1 MKTFALK
8 VREAREALNLTQQSL
23 ADLIGVSKRS
33 VASYETG
40 GIIPRGNTVRK
51 LAKALLVSNDY
62 LMNENIDDPK
72 YGIEKS
78 PYVEEVGARFGN
90 REAKEI
96 DELLERNNALFAGG
110 AVSEEA
116 KDLFFLAVMKAYL
129 FCKEEAKAKYGKKK
143 KGEGKSE
150 NGG

>member
-8 VREAREALNLTQQSL
+8 VKEAREGLNLTQQSL
-23 ADLIGVSKRS
+23 ADLIGVSKRA

-40 GIIPRGNTVRK
+40 GVIPRGNTVRK
-51 LAKALLVSNDY
+51 LAKALLVSSDY

-90 REAKEI
+90 KEAKEI
-96 DELLERNNALFAGG
+96 DELIERNTALFAGG
-110 AVSEEA
+110 AVSEES
-116 KDLFFLAVMKAYL
+116 KDLFFQAVMKAYIT
-129 FCKEEAKAKYGKKK
+129 CKEEAKIKYGRKQKD
-143 KGEGKSE
+143 GAKSK